1 MNYWYLKNND
11 AVGPFSLSDM
21 LALAG
26 NGTVSAETMV
36 SRDGGEFGLAYHFD
50 ELRVAVSPAAKPAAV
65 APLSVGSRV
74 AMVLV
79 CLVAW
84 PIALVFALV
93 KLGGQDRREAFF
105 LLRWVAV
112 SAVLWW
118 AAAAVL

>member
-1 MNYWYLKNND
+1 MTYHYKKTGD

-26 NGTVSAETMV
+26 NGTVSADTMV
-36 SRDGGEFGLAYHFD
+36 SRDGGEFGLAYHLD
-50 ELRVAVSPAAKPAAV
+50 ELRLAVSPAAKPAAV